1 MQNHIPIPEG
11 LKLPANADKE
21 PFTAEVEFLVMDG
34 MLMPVSIAGRPL
46 PASEPE
52 MEEEE
57 YEEGAEGEAEG
68 EGGEEYEEEEGAED
82 EAEGGIMCSKCGGDK
97 AKCGCGKMGGSEDA
111 GAPEGGGFMIAIER
125 ALAKPK
131 R

>member
-1 MQNHIPIPEG
+1 MKGHIPIPEG
-11 LKLPANADKE
+11 LKLPKNADKE

-34 MLMPVSIAGRPL
+34 MLMPVSVAGRPL
-46 PASEPE
+46 PESEPE

-57 YEEGAEGEAEG
+57 YEEESEMGEGESEGAAEGE
-68 EGGEEYEEEEGAED
+68 EGGE
-82 EAEGGIMCSKCGGDK
+82 MCGECGGDK
-97 AKCGCGKMGGSEDA
+97 AKCGCGKMGKGGPKGEA
-111 GAPEGGGFMIAIER
+111 EGGGFMIAIER

>member
-1 MQNHIPIPEG
+1 MKGHIPIPEG
-11 LKLPANADKE
+11 LKLPKNADKE

-34 MLMPVSIAGRPL
+34 MLMPVSVAGRPL
-46 PASEPE
+46 PESEPE

-57 YEEGAEGEAEG
+57 YEGEEGEMEEGGGAEGEEE
-68 EGGEEYEEEEGAED
+68 EGGE
-82 EAEGGIMCSKCGGDK
+82 MCEQCGGDK
-97 AKCGCGKMGGSEDA
+97 AKCGCGKMGDR

-125 ALAKPK
+125 ALANPK

>member
-1 MQNHIPIPEG
+1 MKTHIPIPEG
-11 LKLPANADKE
+11 LKLPPNAESE

-34 MLMPVSIAGRPL
+34 MLMPVSVAGRPL

-57 YEEGAEGEAEG
+57 YEEGEGEEM
-68 EGGEEYEEEEGAED
+68 EEEGEM
-82 EAEGGIMCSKCGGDK
+82 EGEMEGETCPECGGDK
-97 AKCGCGKMGGSEDA
+97 AKCGCGKMGKGGPKGEA
-111 GAPEGGGFMIAIER
+111 EGGGFMVAIER
-125 ALAKPK
+125 ALAQPK

>member
-11 LKLPANADKE
+11 LKLPPNAESE

-34 MLMPVSIAGRPL
+34 MLMPVSVAGRPL

-52 MEEEE
+52 MEEEYE
-57 YEEGAEGEAEG
+57 GEEGEMEEGEMEEG
-68 EGGEEYEEEEGAED
+68 EGEGEVCPVCGKDMSECECGKSEEG
-82 EAEGGIMCSKCGGDK
+82 
-97 AKCGCGKMGGSEDA
+97 
-111 GAPEGGGFMIAIER
+111 GAPEGGGFMVAIER
-125 ALAKPK
+125 ALAQPK